1 MIKVN
6 SSSKI
11 ERTPGEVF
19 EFVGHQENAHKWL
32 GGWLETRPTS
42 KTEGVG
48 FNWVDV
54 IELFGRRVETEFELT
69 EYEPAK
75 KIAFKS
81 IRGSFPLSG
90 AYSFARS
97 GEGTAV
103 SFDLQGEPGGF
114 FKLAEPLVARML
126 QRQWDTNVANLKD
139 AMESGG

>member
-6 SSSKI
+6 SSSTIK
-11 ERTPGEVF
+11 RPAGEVF
-19 EFVGHQENAHKWL
+19 EFVGDQDNAQKWL

-48 FNWVDV
+48 FTWVDM
-54 IELFGRRVETEFELT
+54 IEVFGRRVETEFQLT
-69 EYEPAK
+69 EFEPAQ

-90 AYSFARS
+90 AYSFAQS

-114 FKLAEPLVARML
+114 FKLAEPLLARML

-139 AMESGG
+139 VMESEG

>member
-1 MIKVN
+1 MIEIN
-6 SSSKI
+6 SSSTI
-11 ERTPGEVF
+11 ARAPGEVF
-19 EFVGHQENAHKWL
+19 EFVGDQANAQKWL

-42 KTEGVG
+42 ETQGVG
-48 FNWVDV
+48 FTWVDV
-54 IELFGRRVETEFELT
+54 IEVFGRRVETEFELT
-69 EYEPAK
+69 EFEPAQ

-90 AYSFARS
+90 AYSFAQA

-103 SFDLQGEPGGF
+103 NFDLQGEPGGF

-139 AMESGG
+139 VMESGG